1 VHVIIVII
9 IIDSKLECNIYKILI
24 LTRFRVSIGNATETC
39 GSRVSP
45 ARTQCTK
52 DDCDGCSCL
61 YAVVWIGA
69 VFNNTLNSTCPQ
81 ARGRPAPR
89 LAGPLR
95 PTLGPSALAERRL
108 AAATAGLR
116 KASELFKHSC
126 PIYSHNEPQ
135 ADRGLGLLG
144 ARSRLEI
151 GYINPITVAIRSV
164 TNRITAIGS
173 NLTAT

>member
-1 VHVIIVII
+1 M
-9 IIDSKLECNIYKILI
+9 
-24 LTRFRVSIGNATETC
+24 
-39 GSRVSP
+39 
-45 ARTQCTK
+45 
-52 DDCDGCSCL
+52 
-61 YAVVWIGA
+61 
-69 VFNNTLNSTCPQ
+69 
-81 ARGRPAPR
+81 
-89 LAGPLR
+89 
-95 PTLGPSALAERRL
+95 
-108 AAATAGLR
+108 R